1 MDTDLFDI
9 KEKEIE
15 VSQDDYKRLRDMVE
29 DPDNNIDFVVTE
41 EFLQR
46 KKEEY
51 LEQKEEEQ
59 RQARLKAKRDEEYR
73 QYSLGIENLVKWMI
87 GVSLFSIGAVGY
99 FLYKDYF
106 FLTFQGGVT
115 VSGETQ
121 SLGKAIIEVIFS
133 LFICFLAPALLA
145 IFVIDKED

>member
-1 MDTDLFDI
+1 MDTDLFDM
-9 KEKEIE
+9 EEDVE
-15 VSQDDYKRLRDMVE
+15 VSQDDYKRLRDTVE
-29 DPDNNIDFVVTE
+29 DPENNIDFVVTE
-41 EFLQR
+41 EFIQR

-51 LEQKEEEQ
+51 LEQQ

-73 QYSLGIENLVKWMI
+73 QYSLGIEKLVKWMI

-115 VSGETQ
+115 VSGETK

-133 LFICFLAPALLA
+133 LFSCFLAPALLA

>member
-1 MDTDLFDI
+1 MDTDLFDM
-9 KEKEIE
+9 EEEVE
-15 VSQDDYKRLRDMVE
+15 VSQDDYKRLRDTVE

-51 LEQKEEEQ
+51 LEQQ

-73 QYSLGIENLVKWMI
+73 QYSLGIENLIKWMI

-106 FLTFQGGVT
+106 FLTFQGGIT

>member
-1 MDTDLFDI
+1 MYTDLFDM
-9 KEKEIE
+9 EEEVE
-15 VSQDDYKRLRDMVE
+15 VSQDDYKRLRDTVE

-51 LEQKEEEQ
+51 LEQQ

-73 QYSLGIENLVKWMI
+73 QYSLGIENLIKWMI

-121 SLGKAIIEVIFS
+121 SLGKAIIDVIFS

-145 IFVIDKED
+145 CFVIDKED

>member
-1 MDTDLFDI
+1 MDTDLFDM
-9 KEKEIE
+9 EEEVE
-15 VSQDDYKRLRDMVE
+15 VSQDDYKRLRDTVE

-51 LEQKEEEQ
+51 LEQQ

-73 QYSLGIENLVKWMI
+73 QYSLGIENLIKWMI

-121 SLGKAIIEVIFS
+121 SLGKAIIDVIFS

-145 IFVIDKED
+145 CFVIDKKK

>member
-9 KEKEIE
+9 KEKIE

-106 FLTFQGGVT
+106 
-115 VSGETQ
+115 S
-121 SLGKAIIEVIFS
+121 
-133 LFICFLAPALLA
+133 
-145 IFVIDKED
+145 

>member
-1 MDTDLFDI
+1 MDTDLFDM
-9 KEKEIE
+9 EEEVE
-15 VSQDDYKRLRDMVE
+15 VSQDDYKRLRDTVE
-29 DPDNNIDFVVTE
+29 DPNNNIDFVVTE

-51 LEQKEEEQ
+51 LEQQ

-73 QYSLGIENLVKWMI
+73 QYSLGIENLIKWMI

>member
-1 MDTDLFDI
+1 MDTDLFDM
-9 KEKEIE
+9 EEEVE
-15 VSQDDYKRLRDMVE
+15 VSQDDYKRLRDTVE

-51 LEQKEEEQ
+51 LEQQ

-73 QYSLGIENLVKWMI
+73 QYSLGIENLIKWMI

-133 LFICFLAPALLA
+133 LFICFLAPTLLA

>member
-1 MDTDLFDI
+1 MDTDLFDM
-9 KEKEIE
+9 EEEVE
-15 VSQDDYKRLRDMVE
+15 VSQDDYKRLRDTVE

-51 LEQKEEEQ
+51 LEQQ

-73 QYSLGIENLVKWMI
+73 QYSLGIENLIKWMI

>member
-1 MDTDLFDI
+1 MDTDLFDM
-9 KEKEIE
+9 EEEIE
-15 VSQDDYKRLRDMVE
+15 VSQDDYKRLRDTVE

-51 LEQKEEEQ
+51 LEQQ

-73 QYSLGIENLVKWMI
+73 QYSLGIENLIKWMI

-106 FLTFQGGVT
+106 FLTFQGGVA

>member
-1 MDTDLFDI
+1 MDTDLFDM
-9 KEKEIE
+9 EEEIE
-15 VSQDDYKRLRDMVE
+15 VSRDDYKRLRDTVE
-29 DPDNNIDFVVTE
+29 DPDNNIDFVITE

-51 LEQKEEEQ
+51 LEQQ
-59 RQARLKAKRDEEYR
+59 RQDKLKAKRDEEYR
-73 QYSLGIENLVKWMI
+73 KYSLGIENFIKWMI

-106 FLTFQGGVT
+106 FLTFQGGIT

-121 SLGKAIIEVIFS
+121 FLGKAIIEVIFS

>member
-1 MDTDLFDI
+1 MDTDLFNMEEDV
-9 KEKEIE
+9 E
-15 VSQDDYKRLRDMVE
+15 VSQDDYKRLRDTVE
-29 DPDNNIDFVVTE
+29 DPENNIDFVVTE

-51 LEQKEEEQ
+51 LEQQ

>member
-1 MDTDLFDI
+1 MDTDLFDM
-9 KEKEIE
+9 EEEVE
-15 VSQDDYKRLRDMVE
+15 VSQDDYKRLRDTVE

-51 LEQKEEEQ
+51 LEQQ

-73 QYSLGIENLVKWMI
+73 QYSLGIENLIKWMI

-121 SLGKAIIEVIFS
+121 SLGKAIIDVIFS

-145 IFVIDKED
+145 CFVIDKEE

>member
-1 MDTDLFDI
+1 MDTDLFVM
-9 KEKEIE
+9 EEEVE
-15 VSQDDYKRLRDMVE
+15 VSQDDYKRLRDTVE

-51 LEQKEEEQ
+51 LEQQ

-73 QYSLGIENLVKWMI
+73 QYSLGIENLIKWMI

-121 SLGKAIIEVIFS
+121 SLGKAIIDVIFS

-145 IFVIDKED
+145 CFVIDKED

>member
-1 MDTDLFDI
+1 MDTDLFDM
-9 KEKEIE
+9 EEEIE
-15 VSQDDYKRLRDMVE
+15 VSQDDYKRLRDTVE
-29 DPDNNIDFVVTE
+29 DPDNNIDFVITE

-51 LEQKEEEQ
+51 LEKQ
-59 RQARLKAKRDEEYR
+59 RQDKLKAKRDEEYR
-73 QYSLGIENLVKWMI
+73 QYSLGIENFITWMI

-106 FLTFQGGVT
+106 FLTFQGGIT
-115 VSGETQ
+115 VSGETH

>member
-1 MDTDLFDI
+1 MDTDLFDM
-9 KEKEIE
+9 EEEIE
-15 VSQDDYKRLRDMVE
+15 VSRDDYKRLRDTVE
-29 DPDNNIDFVVTE
+29 DPDNNIDFVITE

-51 LEQKEEEQ
+51 LEQQ
-59 RQARLKAKRDEEYR
+59 RQDKLKAKHDEEYR
-73 QYSLGIENLVKWMI
+73 KYSLGIENFIKWMI

-106 FLTFQGGVT
+106 FLTFQGGIT

>member
-1 MDTDLFDI
+1 MDTDLFDM
-9 KEKEIE
+9 EEEVE
-15 VSQDDYKRLRDMVE
+15 VSQDDYKRLRDTVE

-51 LEQKEEEQ
+51 LEQQ
-59 RQARLKAKRDEEYR
+59 RQDKLKAKRDEEYR
-73 QYSLGIENLVKWMI
+73 QYSLGIENFIKWMI

-106 FLTFQGGVT
+106 FLTFQGGIT

>member
-1 MDTDLFDI
+1 MDTDLFDM
-9 KEKEIE
+9 EEEIE
-15 VSQDDYKRLRDMVE
+15 VSRDDYKRLRDTVE
-29 DPDNNIDFVVTE
+29 DPDNNIDFVITE

-51 LEQKEEEQ
+51 LEQQ

-73 QYSLGIENLVKWMI
+73 QYSLGIENLIKWMI

>member
-1 MDTDLFDI
+1 MDTDLFDM
-9 KEKEIE
+9 EEEVE
-15 VSQDDYKRLRDMVE
+15 VSQDDYKRLRDTVE

-51 LEQKEEEQ
+51 LEQQ
-59 RQARLKAKRDEEYR
+59 RQDRLKAKRDEEYR
-73 QYSLGIENLVKWMI
+73 QYSLGIENLIKWMI

>member
-1 MDTDLFDI
+1 MDTDLFDM
-9 KEKEIE
+9 EEDVE
-15 VSQDDYKRLRDMVE
+15 VSQDDYKRLRDTVE
-29 DPDNNIDFVVTE
+29 DPDNNIDFVITE

-51 LEQKEEEQ
+51 LEQQ
-59 RQARLKAKRDEEYR
+59 RQDKLKAKRDEEYR
-73 QYSLGIENLVKWMI
+73 QYSLGIENLIKWMI

-106 FLTFQGGVT
+106 FLTFQGGIT

-145 IFVIDKED
+145 IFVIDNED

>member
-1 MDTDLFDI
+1 MDTDLFDM
-9 KEKEIE
+9 EEEVE
-15 VSQDDYKRLRDMVE
+15 VSQDDYKRLRDTVE
-29 DPDNNIDFVVTE
+29 EPDNNIDFVVTE

-51 LEQKEEEQ
+51 LEQQ

-73 QYSLGIENLVKWMI
+73 QYSLGIENLIKWMI

>member
-9 KEKEIE
+9 EEEVE
-15 VSQDDYKRLRDMVE
+15 VSQDDYKRLRDTVE

-51 LEQKEEEQ
+51 LEQQ

-73 QYSLGIENLVKWMI
+73 QYSLGIENLIKWMI

>member
-1 MDTDLFDI
+1 MDTDLFDM
-9 KEKEIE
+9 EEEIE
-15 VSQDDYKRLRDMVE
+15 VSQDDYKRLRDTVE
-29 DPDNNIDFVVTE
+29 DPDNNIDFVITE

-51 LEQKEEEQ
+51 LEKQ
-59 RQARLKAKRDEEYR
+59 RQDKLKAKRDEEYR
-73 QYSLGIENLVKWMI
+73 QYSLGIENFIKWMI

-106 FLTFQGGVT
+106 FLTFQGGIT

-133 LFICFLAPALLA
+133 LFICFLARALLA

>member
-1 MDTDLFDI
+1 MDTDLFDM
-9 KEKEIE
+9 EEEVE
-15 VSQDDYKRLRDMVE
+15 VSQDDYKRLRDTVE
-29 DPDNNIDFVVTE
+29 DPNNNIDFVVTE

-51 LEQKEEEQ
+51 LEQQ

-73 QYSLGIENLVKWMI
+73 QYSLGIENLIKWMI

-145 IFVIDKED
+145 IFVFDKED

>member
-1 MDTDLFDI
+1 MDTDLFDV
-9 KEKEIE
+9 EEEVE
-15 VSQDDYKRLRDMVE
+15 VSQDDYKRLRDTVE

-51 LEQKEEEQ
+51 LEQQ

-73 QYSLGIENLVKWMI
+73 QYSLGIENLIKWMI

-121 SLGKAIIEVIFS
+121 SLGKAIIDVIFS

-145 IFVIDKED
+145 CFVIDKED

>member
-1 MDTDLFDI
+1 MDTDLFDM
-9 KEKEIE
+9 EEEVE
-15 VSQDDYKRLRDMVE
+15 VSQDDYKRLRDTVE
-29 DPDNNIDFVVTE
+29 DPDNNIDFVITE

-51 LEQKEEEQ
+51 LEQQ

-133 LFICFLAPALLA
+133 LFICFLVPALLA

>member
-1 MDTDLFDI
+1 MDTDLFDM
-9 KEKEIE
+9 EEEVE
-15 VSQDDYKRLRDMVE
+15 VSQDDYKRLRDTVE
-29 DPDNNIDFVVTE
+29 DPDNNIDFVITE

-51 LEQKEEEQ
+51 LEQQ
-59 RQARLKAKRDEEYR
+59 RQDKLKAKRDEEYR
-73 QYSLGIENLVKWMI
+73 QYSLGIENLIKWMI

-106 FLTFQGGVT
+106 FLTFQGGIT

>member
-1 MDTDLFDI
+1 MDTDLFDM
-9 KEKEIE
+9 EEEVE
-15 VSQDDYKRLRDMVE
+15 VSQDDYKRLRDTVE

-51 LEQKEEEQ
+51 LEQQ

-73 QYSLGIENLVKWMI
+73 QYSLGIENLIKWMI

-121 SLGKAIIEVIFS
+121 SLGKAIIDVIFS

-145 IFVIDKED
+145 CFVIDKED

>member
-1 MDTDLFDI
+1 MDTDLFDM
-9 KEKEIE
+9 EEEVE
-15 VSQDDYKRLRDMVE
+15 VSQDDYQRLRDTVE

-51 LEQKEEEQ
+51 LEQQ

-73 QYSLGIENLVKWMI
+73 QYSLGIENFIKWMI

-121 SLGKAIIEVIFS
+121 SLGKAIIDVIFS
-133 LFICFLAPALLA
+133 LFICFLAPAFLA
-145 IFVIDKED
+145 CFVIDKED

>member
-1 MDTDLFDI
+1 MDTDLFDM
-9 KEKEIE
+9 EEEVE
-15 VSQDDYKRLRDMVE
+15 VSQDDYKRLRDTVE
-29 DPDNNIDFVVTE
+29 DPDNNIDFVITE

-51 LEQKEEEQ
+51 LEQQ
-59 RQARLKAKRDEEYR
+59 RQDKLKAKRDEEYR
-73 QYSLGIENLVKWMI
+73 QYSLGIENLIKWMI
-87 GVSLFSIGAVGY
+87 GVSLFSIGAVGL
-99 FLYKDYF
+99 FFYKDYF
-106 FLTFQGGVT
+106 FLTFQGGIT

>member
-1 MDTDLFDI
+1 MDTDLFDM
-9 KEKEIE
+9 EEEVE
-15 VSQDDYKRLRDMVE
+15 VSQDDYKRLRDTVE
-29 DPDNNIDFVVTE
+29 DPDNNIDFVVTG

-51 LEQKEEEQ
+51 LEQQ

-73 QYSLGIENLVKWMI
+73 QYSLGIENLIKWMI

-145 IFVIDKED
+145 LFVIDKED

>member
-9 KEKEIE
+9 KEEEIE
-15 VSQDDYKRLRDMVE
+15 VSQDDYKRLRDTVE
-29 DPDNNIDFVVTE
+29 DPDNNIDFVITE

-51 LEQKEEEQ
+51 LEKQ
-59 RQARLKAKRDEEYR
+59 RQDKLKAKRDEEYR
-73 QYSLGIENLVKWMI
+73 QYSLGIENFIKWMI

-106 FLTFQGGVT
+106 FLTFQGGIT

>member
-1 MDTDLFDI
+1 MDTDLFDM
-9 KEKEIE
+9 EEEVE
-15 VSQDDYKRLRDMVE
+15 VSQDDYKRLRDTVE
-29 DPDNNIDFVVTE
+29 DPNNNIVFVVTE

-51 LEQKEEEQ
+51 LEQQ

-73 QYSLGIENLVKWMI
+73 QYSLGIENLIKWMI

>member
-1 MDTDLFDI
+1 MDTDLFDM
-9 KEKEIE
+9 EEEIE
-15 VSQDDYKRLRDMVE
+15 VSQDDYKRLRDTVE

-51 LEQKEEEQ
+51 LEQQ

-73 QYSLGIENLVKWMI
+73 QYSLGIENLIKWMI

-121 SLGKAIIEVIFS
+121 SLGKAIIDVIFS

-145 IFVIDKED
+145 CFVIDKED

>member
-1 MDTDLFDI
+1 MDTDLFDM
-9 KEKEIE
+9 EEEVE
-15 VSQDDYKRLRDMVE
+15 VSQDDYKRLRDTVE
-29 DPDNNIDFVVTE
+29 DPNSNIDFVVTE

-51 LEQKEEEQ
+51 LEQQ

-73 QYSLGIENLVKWMI
+73 QYSLGIENLIKWMI

-106 FLTFQGGVT
+106 FLTFQGGIT

>member
-9 KEKEIE
+9 MEEEVE
-15 VSQDDYKRLRDMVE
+15 VSQDDYKRLRDTVE

-51 LEQKEEEQ
+51 LEQQ

-73 QYSLGIENLVKWMI
+73 QYSLGIENLIKWMI

>member
-1 MDTDLFDI
+1 MDTDLFDM
-9 KEKEIE
+9 EEEIE
-15 VSQDDYKRLRDMVE
+15 VSRDDYKRLRDTVE
-29 DPDNNIDFVVTE
+29 DPDNNIDFVITE

-51 LEQKEEEQ
+51 LEQQ

-73 QYSLGIENLVKWMI
+73 QYSLGIENLIKWMI

-121 SLGKAIIEVIFS
+121 SLGKAIIDVIFS

-145 IFVIDKED
+145 CFVIDKED